1 MKRYATTRK
10 KRDKAGMM
18 VYTTT
23 YYPPIPIENEDVK
36 KWKED
41 KLDTRIIMGPD
52 GKMTEAAGKYAGLD
66 AINARANIV
75 NDLKEAELIRA
86 EQKIVQNVTVGERSE
101 QPVEFVMAPQW
112 FIRVL
117 DYKDEFLKRS
127 EQLNWFPEHMKVRL
141 DDWVNGLKYD
151 WNISRQRFYGVP
163 FPIWYCKS
171 CGEVVVA
178 DEATLPVD
186 PAEQPCPAESCVKCG
201 GTEFEGESDV
211 METWMTSSLSPLVN
225 ANWAGTEGRKGDM
238 SIYPMSLRVQAF
250 EIIRTWLFYT
260 VVKSHFHHDN
270 LPWKNCMISGWG
282 LNEQGKK
289 ISKRDLEKFTDAE
302 GFNRYDPHS
311 IMKKYSAD
319 ALRFWAAGSHLGND
333 LRFNEKDVRTGRK
346 VVIKMWN
353 VARLCNILLEGFD
366 PNAPRPALADRSVED
381 RWVQI
386 ELAKTIKTVTDGFEG
401 YDYAY
406 GREGLERFFW
416 GVFCD
421 NYVEIVK
428 DRFWNPERYSEE
440 LRASAQATLWESLRT
455 LLALFAPYLPFVT
468 EAVFQRLYKP
478 YEEISSIHIAE
489 WPGEESELEAT
500 ATPGGMVIILELLN
514 ATRELR
520 SQHKISQTKV
530 LEGIRLD
537 LDGADDGTKQMVR
550 DLLGSI
556 QSATRCKEVSYGP
569 AEYATAVQGVKLEIL
584 AE

>member
-1 MKRYATTRK
+1 
-10 KRDKAGMM
+10 AGMK
-18 VYTTT
+18 VEQARKE
-23 YYPPIPIENEDVK
+23 IVK
-36 KWKED
+36 ALRE
-41 KLDTRIIMGPD
+41 R
-52 GKMTEAAGKYAGLD
+52 
-66 AINARANIV
+66 
-75 NDLKEAELIRA
+75 ELIL
-86 EQKIVQNVTVGERSE
+86 ESKQVKQNVSVSERSS
-101 QPVEFVMAPQW
+101 QPIEFVMAPQW
-112 FIRVL
+112 FIRL
-117 DYKDEFLKRS
+117 LEYKDEFLKRS
-127 EQLNWFPEHMKVRL
+127 EQLNWFPDHMKVRL

-163 FPIWYCKS
+163 FPIWYCKG

-186 PAEQPCPAESCVKCG
+186 PAEQPCPAESCAKCG

-211 METWMTSSLSPLVN
+211 METWMTSSLTPLVN

-260 VVKSHFHHDN
+260 VAKSHFHHDG
-270 LPWKNCMISGWG
+270 LPWKDCMISGWG

-386 ELAKTIKTVTDGFEG
+386 ELAKTIKTVTDGFER

-406 GREGLERFFW
+406 GREALERFFW

-478 YEEISSIHIAE
+478 YEDISSIHIAE

-550 DLLGSI
+550 DLVGSI

-584 AE
+584 AAE